1 MARQSSFSISF
12 SFASIKAFKRS
23 VWNYI
28 WRNDIASLGFFHRTG
43 LKTLRMTYAIAR
55 DLGDGQLSMRAM
67 SLVYTTI
74 IALVPMLAMSFAVLK
89 GFGAHNEIR
98 PLLLTALEPLGD
110 KRLEVTDKII
120 SFVDNIDV
128 GVLGSVGLAIL
139 LYTVISMMQKI
150 EQSFNYV
157 WHVSQVRTLAQ
168 RVSDYT
174 SVLFIGPLLITASVG
189 TTASLKKYLGDE
201 AFIGIPIFGDL
212 LAFVLFAIPYFI
224 MAIGFAFFYFYIPN
238 ARVKIASALVGGLVT
253 AIAWKTMGWA
263 FTSFVATSARH
274 TAVYSAFASAFLFMI
289 WLYIG
294 WLVLLIG
301 SSIAFYF
308 QYPQN
313 LLIRADRLVMSNRVQ
328 EKLALL
334 IMATIGQKYY
344 ENGGGYRSAEL
355 AKVLRTPILV
365 TERILATLV
374 KAGLLVRNNDKRV
387 YYLPNKPLD
396 NMTVYEVLEVIRSQ
410 NEQRPLE
417 WSSLP
422 SHKDIDRIFQ
432 QASQSFKTEY
442 GRLTIAELA
451 HKTEPPATRR
461 RKKKR

>member
-1 MARQSSFSISF
+1 MIRKLAPLF
-12 SFASIKAFKRS
+12 SFATVKRAKQS
-23 VWNYI
+23 LWDYI
-28 WRNDIASLGFFHRTG
+28 WRNDIESLGFIHRTG
-43 LKTLRMTYAIAR
+43 LKTLRMLYAITR
-55 DLGDGQLSMRAM
+55 DLRDGQLSMRAM

-98 PLLLTALEPLGD
+98 PFLLTALEPLGE

-150 EQSFNYV
+150 EQAFNYV

-189 TTASLKKYLGDE
+189 ITASLKKYFGDE
-201 AFIGIPIFGDL
+201 AYIGVPVFGEMLQFIL
-212 LAFVLFAIPYFI
+212 LAIPYFI

-238 ARVKIASALVGGLVT
+238 ARVKILSALIGGLVT

-263 FTSFVATSARH
+263 FTSFVAGSARH

-289 WLYIG
+289 WLYVG

-313 LLIRADRLVMSNRVQ
+313 LLIRADRLIISNRVQ

-334 IMATIGQKYY
+334 IMATIGRKYL
-344 ENGGGYRSAEL
+344 EVGGGYRSVEL
-355 AKVLRTPILV
+355 AKALRTPILV
-365 TERILATLV
+365 TERILAMLV
-374 KAGLLVRNNDKRV
+374 KADLLVRNNDKRV

-396 NMTVYEVLEVIRSQ
+396 RITAYEVLEVVRSQ
-410 NEQRPLE
+410 DEQRPLE
-417 WSSLP
+417 WKSLP
-422 SHKDIDRIFQ
+422 DHAGIDPIFQ
-432 QASQSFKTEY
+432 QASQRFKDQFGSVTV
-442 GRLTIAELA
+442 AELA
-451 HKTEPPATRR
+451 EKEADHARKPD
-461 RKKKR
+461 RKKG